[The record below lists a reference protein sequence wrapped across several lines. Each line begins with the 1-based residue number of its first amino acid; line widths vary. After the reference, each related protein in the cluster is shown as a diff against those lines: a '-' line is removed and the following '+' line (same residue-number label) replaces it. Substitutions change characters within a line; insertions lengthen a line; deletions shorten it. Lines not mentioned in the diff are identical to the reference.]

1 MQIKTRARG
10 FTLIELMIAVGII
23 GIIAAISFPMYED
36 YIVNARTA
44 AMNNNIQS
52 IRLFEEDRKLEFGEF
67 VEGQYDPDNPDAAG
81 SGACAGSGTCGLK
94 TLLGWDP
101 RTGGEDVI
109 TLVVVCADEATL
121 PECTRNSAITITAT
135 HAEGGDPVVK
145 TF

>member
-67 VEGQYDPDNPDAAG
+67 VEGEYDPANPDAAG
-81 SGACAGSGTCGLK
+81 SGACADTGTCGLK

-101 RTGGEDVI
+101 RTGADDVI
-109 TLVVVCADEATL
+109 TIAVACVVVATA

-135 HAEGGDPVVK
+135 HAEGGDSVAK